1 MFMYF
6 SIRDVST
13 VLIFDD
19 IVRVY
24 VNLLT
29 LEMKSSFLSAL
40 KKLPIN

>member
-1 MFMYF
+1 MLMYF

-13 VLIFDD
+13 VLIFDE
-19 IVRVY
+19 IVRVS

-29 LEMKSSFLSAL
+29 LEMKSSFFSAL